1 MDLHDPNTQSI
12 PKKQLEDAIADN
24 LDIIEEGLRL
34 IGRKVHFP
42 GVGYVDILAY
52 DKNNTPVAIEVK
64 NGVADDSMLTHV
76 LAYMSALRRREGRSP
91 RGIIVA
97 EEFTEKLQQA
107 AELLDNLK
115 LVRVTARITIEKLE
129 ET

>member
-1 MDLHDPNTQSI
+1 VDLHDSSTQSI

-34 IGRKVHFP
+34 IGRQVHLP
-42 GVGYVDILAY
+42 GVGYIDILAY

-64 NGVADDSMLTHV
+64 NGAADDSMLTQI
-76 LAYMSALRRREGRSP
+76 LAYMSALRRREGRNP

-115 LVRVTARITIEKLE
+115 LVRITARITIEKLE